1 MRYWVKYFIFIGF
14 AFLSIQSEADTTH
27 ICDAIE
33 IIDLGEGYNNYN
45 NLLCSGIEQ
54 MKEERFEDAIS
65 PFKAALSIR
74 FLDIPNFELLPRLAM
89 AYFRAGDIEN
99 AKYYL
104 SATELSLSIRISTL
118 KCVEVEVEDFGD
130 SHIITDRYG
139 VRLYGDVVEE
149 VANRMCGAAYD
160 YLYPQRSFSITLG
173 NAKLITR
180 YYAVKRL
187 IESEEQ
193 SPE

>member
-14 AFLSIQSEADTTH
+14 VFLSIQSEADTTH
-27 ICDAIE
+27 TCDAIE
-33 IIDLGEGYNNYN
+33 IIDLGAAYNNYN

-65 PFKAALSIR
+65 SFKAALSIR
-74 FLDIPNFELLPRLAM
+74 FLDIPNFELLSRLAM
-89 AYFRAGDIEN
+89 AYFRARDIEN

-104 SATELSLSIRISTL
+104 SATELSLSILIGTL
-118 KCVEVEVEDFGD
+118 KCVEVEVEDFGAN
-130 SHIITDRYG
+130 HIITDRYG

-149 VANRMCGAAYD
+149 IVNRMCGAAYD
-160 YLYPQRSFSITLG
+160 YFYPQRSFSITLS